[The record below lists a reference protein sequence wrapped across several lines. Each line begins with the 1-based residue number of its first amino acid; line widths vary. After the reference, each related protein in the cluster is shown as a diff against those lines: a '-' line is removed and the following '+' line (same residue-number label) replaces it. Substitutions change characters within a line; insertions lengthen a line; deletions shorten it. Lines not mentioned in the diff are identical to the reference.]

1 MFARTDSFGLGWA
14 PLERCEGPIFQRL
27 GKHKPIDEK
36 IKETRWIRL
45 LVGRRK
51 AEANLKL
58 VRTLKLR
65 GCFKPIIKYTSD

>member
-14 PLERCEGPIFQRL
+14 PLERCKGPIFQRL

-51 AEANLKL
+51 AEAQ
-58 VRTLKLR
+58 
-65 GCFKPIIKYTSD
+65 P